1 MNKRFGSDFQIR
13 ANAKEVEVW
22 DAEAGKMVKTGQIEH
37 QAKEA
42 SLSRRVDRESNAML
56 SSANSS
62 IIEGFKKYYS
72 RVAEGATLKT
82 VQIM

>member
-1 MNKRFGSDFQIR
+1 MTRWR
-13 ANAKEVEVW
+13 A
-22 DAEAGKMVKTGQIEH
+22 DGT
-37 QAKEA
+37 
-42 SLSRRVDRESNAML
+42 SLKYIQHA
-56 SSANSS
+56 